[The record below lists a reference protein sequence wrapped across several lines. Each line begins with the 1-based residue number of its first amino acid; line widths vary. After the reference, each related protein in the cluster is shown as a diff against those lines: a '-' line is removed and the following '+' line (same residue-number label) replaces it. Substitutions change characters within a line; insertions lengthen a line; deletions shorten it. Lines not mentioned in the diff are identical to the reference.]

1 MVGGFVKIILI
12 VVGVKVMLIKNLDV
26 QDGLVNFVFGVVIG
40 FYL

>member
-1 MVGGFVKIILI
+1 MVGGFVKMILI

-26 QDGLVNFVFGVVIG
+26 QDGLVNLVFGVVIG